1 MQWGEVSLVWIEQDN
16 ERDRMDLANSNQ
28 HNDKGLELS
37 GISLTPDIFFFLNL
51 PCSKSIGVGW
61 VGVFC
66 ILGLTLNKIT
76 NFIQGYSLVFEQPQN
91 FSDVQ
96 WRVPSTRRSK

>member
-37 GISLTPDIFFFLNL
+37 GISLTPDIFFFFKPALFKEYRSGMGGCFLYTRINL
-51 PCSKSIGVGW
+51 K
-61 VGVFC
+61 
-66 ILGLTLNKIT
+66 
-76 NFIQGYSLVFEQPQN
+76 
-91 FSDVQ
+91 
-96 WRVPSTRRSK
+96 